1 MEGKADRHSR
11 FDNHTNAMHNKNITK
26 KGCSMS
32 DNNKTTDEK
41 KLKEDS
47 RTKLEK
53 LLDLKKRLEQA
64 LAREK
69 AKQLGEGRKA
79 DAHIKAAIGGAVL
92 GMTDLPKTIRYAIL
106 AKADAGIQKEG
117 LAREKF
123 EVLKAKVA
131 NEKAATVVAAQA
143 AKQVEQK

>member
-1 MEGKADRHSR
+1 
-11 FDNHTNAMHNKNITK
+11 
-26 KGCSMS
+26 MS
-32 DNNKTTDEK
+32 ENNKTTDEK
-41 KLKEDS
+41 KPKEDS

-53 LLDLKKRLEQA
+53 LLDLKKRLEGA

-92 GMTDLPKTIRYAIL
+92 GMADLPKTIRYAIL

-123 EVLKAKVA
+123 EALKAGVDK
-131 NEKAATVVAAQA
+131 EKAAAVATAQSVKQGE
-143 AKQVEQK
+143 AK